1 MEGQPGRA
9 RLRFDQGSSHRV
21 HRDTIERCIGGRQQ
35 RGSGTGMVLIEPV

>member
-21 HRDTIERCIGGRQQ
+21 HRDTIERRIGGRQQ